1 MTYYQQILDDLQRD
15 QPPCPSVIPSFYL
28 DSDPP
33 VQQIRCL
40 KKQYRRAKSLGN
52 RKELLYVLWYI
63 GELIETKVDG
73 LDRALCLNELSY
85 HYYKLV
91 KKVYYLYEFL
101 GVEQIGRTQTTTITQ
116 IAKLTR
122 SQHRN
127 LVEEAITLAG
137 ARL

>member
-1 MTYYQQILDDLQRD
+1 MAYYQQILEDLKRD
-15 QPPCPSVIPSFYL
+15 QPQHPSVVPSFYL
-28 DSDPP
+28 ETESP
-33 VQQIRCL
+33 VQQVRSL

-73 LDRALCLNELSY
+73 LDRALCLKEFSL
-85 HYYKLV
+85 HYYRLV

-101 GVEQIGRTQTTTITQ
+101 GIEQIGRTQSTTVTKIS
-116 IAKLTR
+116 KLSK
-122 SQHRN
+122 SQHQN